1 MEQAGRG
8 LIFFLVFWISYDT
21 YKRGAQCRWDTGE
34 MAGILG
40 GERIMIEFMKEVIET
55 ILGTAIEILGDEME
69 GVTEKAW
76 IWVTGGR
83 KKR

>member
-1 MEQAGRG
+1 
-8 LIFFLVFWISYDT
+8 
-21 YKRGAQCRWDTGE
+21 

-40 GERIMIEFMKEVIET
+40 GERIMIGFMKEVIET